1 MHIVTTLL
9 LLQLRHPNVLA
20 YKDSAEVQER
30 NTTVVYLVTEAAQ
43 PLINILEELD
53 LPPAHKCVPV
63 ECTCVYSSH
72 LILDLWYDAMHVA
85 GLRF

>member
-1 MHIVTTLL
+1 
-9 LLQLRHPNVLA
+9 VLA

-53 LPPAHKCVPV
+53 LPPAHK
-63 ECTCVYSSH
+63 
-72 LILDLWYDAMHVA
+72 
-85 GLRF
+85 